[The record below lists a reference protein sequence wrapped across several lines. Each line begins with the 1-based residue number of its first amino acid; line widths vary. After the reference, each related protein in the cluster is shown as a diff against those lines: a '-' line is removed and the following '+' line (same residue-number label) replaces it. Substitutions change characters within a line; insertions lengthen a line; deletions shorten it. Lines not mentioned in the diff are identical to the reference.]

1 MPVIEYSL
9 GATNNSEV
17 GNSTQDG
24 KGVYAWLNGYAYFG
38 TFIDYARIG
47 EGIYTHLRH
56 VLLVQKAVVR
66 HSKQTDLIVF

>member
-24 KGVYAWLNGYAYFG
+24 KGVYVWLNGYSYFG

-47 EGIYTHLRH
+47 
-56 VLLVQKAVVR
+56 
-66 HSKQTDLIVF
+66 

>member
-47 EGIYTHLRH
+47 
-56 VLLVQKAVVR
+56 
-66 HSKQTDLIVF
+66 